1 MSTHPNAILLLTL
14 TPDDLSRK
22 TWKNILEE
30 SKVWKYQEEGVID
43 FEGQIKIGD
52 NEYIHKVMESNSN
65 EGMQISASE
74 GDIIVF
80 DMVTYGY
87 GEVVE
92 WDKLVKQKEELEEW
106 AKIMCKKF
114 NCSYK
119 IFVTANYW

>member
-14 TPDDLSRK
+14 TPDDLTRK
-22 TWKNILEE
+22 TWKNILRE

-43 FEGQIKIGD
+43 FEGQIKIDG
-52 NEYIHKVMESNSN
+52 NEYYHRIMESDYN
-65 EGMQISASE
+65 ESMQISASE
-74 GDIIVF
+74 GDIAVY

-87 GEVVE
+87 GEVIE
-92 WDKLVKQKEELEEW
+92 WDKLVKQKEDLESW
-106 AKIMCKKF
+106 AKIMCEKF

>member
-1 MSTHPNAILLLTL
+1 MSTHPNAVLLLTL

-43 FEGQIKIGD
+43 LEGEIKISG
-52 NEYIHKVMESNSN
+52 NNYHHRVMESDYN
-65 EGMQISASE
+65 ESMQISASE
-74 GDIIVF
+74 GDIVVY

-87 GEVVE
+87 GDVIE
-92 WDKLVKQKEELEEW
+92 WDKLAKQKEELEEW

-114 NCSYK
+114 NCNYK

>member
-22 TWKNILEE
+22 TWKNILQE

-43 FEGQIKIGD
+43 FEGQIKISG
-52 NEYIHKVMESNSN
+52 NAYSHKIMESSYNKS
-65 EGMQISASE
+65 MQISASE
-74 GDIIVF
+74 GDIVVF

-87 GEVVE
+87 GEVIE
-92 WDKLVKQKEELEEW
+92 WDKLVKQKEELEAW
-106 AKIMCKKF
+106 AKIMCEKF
-114 NCSYK
+114 KCSYK

>member
-22 TWKNILEE
+22 TWKNILNE

-43 FEGQIKIGD
+43 LEGQIKINGTD
-52 NEYIHKVMESNSN
+52 YHQGVMESDYD

-74 GDIIVF
+74 GDIVVF

-87 GEVVE
+87 GEVIE
-92 WDKLVKQKEELEEW
+92 WEDLVKQKEDLESW
-106 AKIMCKKF
+106 AKIMCEKF

-119 IFVTANYW
+119 ILVTANYW

>member
-1 MSTHPNAILLLTL
+1 MSTHPNAVLLLTL

-52 NEYIHKVMESNSN
+52 NEYIHEVMESNYN

-114 NCSYK
+114 NCNYK